1 MANMVY
7 EAKRAVEA
15 FCASRVPADLQ
26 DEIRIECA
34 RRGKAVTIV
43 ERRPPW
49 NPDFGSERSTSKVAQ
64 LRYDDSAGMW
74 SLYWPDRNGR
84 WHHYDEI
91 LPSRTVEPLLA
102 VIEAD
107 PTGIFWADPPLAGPW
122 LRPSARNATIATHG

>member
-43 ERRPPW
+43 GSPWPTADHLQLPRPADGPATDGEA
-49 NPDFGSERSTSKVAQ
+49 NPV
-64 LRYDDSAGMW
+64 
-74 SLYWPDRNGR
+74 
-84 WHHYDEI
+84 
-91 LPSRTVEPLLA
+91 
-102 VIEAD
+102 
-107 PTGIFWADPPLAGPW
+107 
-122 LRPSARNATIATHG
+122 